1 MGYIAGI
8 GGANVD
14 IHGQSLA
21 PIIMRDSNPGK
32 LHTSMGGVVRNVLEN
47 CARLG
52 LKTQLA
58 SAVGDDDYGVM
69 LRRSCERLGIGT
81 DCLFT
86 RPGQNSSCYISIMDG
101 AGDMLVAMSDMR
113 IMKTMDGSFVE
124 NSLEMLNGA
133 DLVACDGNL
142 SPEAI
147 AALTELCKKPLYLDP
162 VSTTW
167 AQNLKPWLGSFD
179 TIKPNRM
186 EMEVLADMSIR
197 TESDLRAACQKVRGM
212 GVRQLFVSL
221 GADGIYYQGPAG
233 ELRGRSHDFTRMT
246 NATGAG
252 DATMAGI
259 IYATANGFG
268 LKETLDFALGCG
280 IVAVSSSDTINPD
293 MSVSTVYQ
301 NVKEFVL

>member
-147 AALTELCKKPLYLDP
+147 AALTELCP
-162 VSTTW
+162 STLTRFPPHGRKISSRGW
-167 AQNLKPWLGSFD
+167 AALTPSS
-179 TIKPNRM
+179 P
-186 EMEVLADMSIR
+186 
-197 TESDLRAACQKVRGM
+197 
-212 GVRQLFVSL
+212 
-221 GADGIYYQGPAG
+221 
-233 ELRGRSHDFTRMT
+233 
-246 NATGAG
+246 
-252 DATMAGI
+252 
-259 IYATANGFG
+259 TAWKWKFWP
-268 LKETLDFALGCG
+268 T
-280 IVAVSSSDTINPD
+280 
-293 MSVSTVYQ
+293 
-301 NVKEFVL
+301 

>member
-47 CARLG
+47 CAHLG
-52 LKTQLA
+52 LTTQLA
-58 SAVGDDDYGVM
+58 SAVGDDDYGHM
-69 LRRSCERLGIGT
+69 MRHSCETLGIGT
-81 DCLFT
+81 KCLFT

-101 AGDMLVAMSDMR
+101 SGDMLVAMSDMR
-113 IMKTMDGSFVE
+113 IMKTLDGGFVDDC
-124 NSLEMLNGA
+124 LDMLNGA

-147 AALTELCKKPLYLDP
+147 ARLTECCKKPLYLDP

-167 AQNLKPWLGSFD
+167 AQNLKPWLGKFD

-186 EMEVLADMSIR
+186 EMEVLADMAINS
-197 TESDLRAACQKVRGM
+197 EDDLKAACRKVRSL
-212 GVRQLFVSL
+212 GVRQVFVSL
-221 GADGIYYQGPAG
+221 GAGGIYYQGPDG
-233 ELRGRSHDFTRMT
+233 ELRGRSHDFTGMT

-259 IYATANGFG
+259 IYAATQGFD
-268 LKETLDFALGCG
+268 LQKTMEFALGCG
-280 IVAVSSSDTINPD
+280 IVAVSSADTINPD
-293 MSVSTVYQ
+293 MSVSTVYN
-301 NVKEFVL
+301 NVKEYVL

>member
-186 EMEVLADMSIR
+186 EMEVLADMPIQSQ
-197 TESDLRAACQKVRGM
+197 EDLAAACRKVRAL
-212 GVRQLFVSL
+212 GVKRVFVSL
-221 GADGIYYQGPAG
+221 GAAGIYYQGPDG
-233 ELRGRSHDFTRMT
+233 ELSGKSHGFTAMT

-259 IYATANGFG
+259 VYAARHGFDSEKA
-268 LKETLDFALGCG
+268 LQFALGCG
-280 IVAVSSSDTINPD
+280 MAAISSSDTINPN
-293 MSVSTVYQ
+293 MSEELVNQ
-301 NVKEFVL
+301 LIKEYVL